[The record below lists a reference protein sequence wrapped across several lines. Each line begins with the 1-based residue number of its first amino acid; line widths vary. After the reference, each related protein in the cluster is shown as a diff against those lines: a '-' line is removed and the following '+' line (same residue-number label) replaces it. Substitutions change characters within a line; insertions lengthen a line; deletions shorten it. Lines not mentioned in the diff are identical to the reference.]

1 MGMKVRG
8 REVMVVFEEFSPHR
22 TSGAADM
29 RKVSLSDGL
38 QKSVVF
44 VGLDYHQAF
53 VQVCVMDA
61 SGRVLSNHRCA
72 NTWQA
77 VRDCVAR
84 HGTQVQAA
92 IEACCGAADLAEE
105 LVAAGWQ
112 VSLAH
117 ATYVHKLKQSPD
129 KTDWSDA
136 RLLAD
141 LLRVGYLPKVWLPP
155 HELRQLRHVVRRR
168 QQLAEAR
175 RNAKLRV
182 TALLRSERV
191 EFSGSRWTKSWI
203 QAVRNCPEV
212 GDQGRWVVNELLDEV
227 EHLQR
232 QLARTEARL
241 EELTA
246 DDPFVKQLRS
256 YRGVGLI
263 TAVTLRAELGTM
275 SRFRSGKQ
283 LSRFCAVSPRNASS
297 GQKQA
302 DAGVIQAGNREL
314 RRVLI
319 ETAHRLMR
327 CDERW
332 VKLGS
337 SLKARGKPG
346 NVAAVAVANRWVRW
360 LYHQLRPLA
369 V

>member
-1 MGMKVRG
+1 MLKV
-8 REVMVVFEEFSPHR
+8 
-22 TSGAADM
+22 T
-29 RKVSLSDGL
+29 LSD
-38 QKSVVF
+38 SVKQSSVY

-61 SGRVLSNHRCA
+61 SGRVLANLRCA
-72 NTWQA
+72 NTARA
-77 VRDCVAR
+77 VQECVAR
-84 HGTQVQAA
+84 YGDRVSAA

-105 LVAAGWQ
+105 LIALGWQ

-117 ATYVHKLKQSPD
+117 ALYVHKLKQSPD

-155 HELRQLRHVVRRR
+155 CALRQLRHVVRRR
-168 QQLAEAR
+168 QQLAEMR
-175 RNAKLRV
+175 RATKLRV

-191 EFSGSRWTKSWI
+191 EFTGSRWTKSWI
-203 QAVRNCPEV
+203 HAVRNCADL

-227 EHLQR
+227 VHLQT
-232 QLARTEARL
+232 QLHRVEAKL

-246 DDPFVKQLRS
+246 DDPFAQQLRS
-256 YRGVGLI
+256 YSGVGLI

-283 LSRFCAVSPRNASS
+283 LSRFCALTPRNASS
-297 GQKQA
+297 GNQVA

-332 VKLGS
+332 AKLGA

-346 NVAAVAVANRWVRW
+346 SVAAVAVANRWVRW
-360 LYHQLRPLA
+360 LYHQLLPLA

>member
-1 MGMKVRG
+1 MVKVTLTG
-8 REVMVVFEEFSPHR
+8 QV
-22 TSGAADM
+22 
-29 RKVSLSDGL
+29 RKSTVY
-38 QKSVVF
+38 

-61 SGRVLSNHRCA
+61 SGQVLSNRQCA
-72 NTWQA
+72 NTAKA
-77 VRDCVAR
+77 VRDA
-84 HGTQVQAA
+84 VQRCGVIVSAA

-105 LVAAGWQ
+105 LIAAGWQ

-117 ATYVHKLKQSPD
+117 ALYVHKLKQSPD

-136 RLLAD
+136 RLIAD

-155 HELRQLRHVVRRR
+155 KELRQLRHVVRHR
-168 QQLAEAR
+168 QQLAER
-175 RNAKLRV
+175 RRATKLRV
-182 TALLRSERV
+182 TALLRSERIV
-191 EFSGSRWTKSWI
+191 FTGSRWTKSWI
-203 QAVRNCPEV
+203 KAVRNCADL
-212 GDQGRWVVNELLDEV
+212 GDQGLWVVHELLDEV
-227 EHLQR
+227 VHLQT
-232 QLARTEARL
+232 QLDRVEVRL
-241 EELTA
+241 EELTK
-246 DDPFVKQLRS
+246 DDPFAQQLRS
-256 YRGVGLI
+256 DSGVGLI
-263 TAVTLRAELGTM
+263 TAVTLRAEWGTM

-283 LSRFCAVSPRNASS
+283 LSRFSALSPRNASS
-297 GQKQA
+297 GNKVA

-332 VKLGS
+332 AKLGA

-346 NVAAVAVANRWVRW
+346 SVAAVAVANRWVRW
-360 LYHQLRPLA
+360 LYHQLLPLA

>member
-1 MGMKVRG
+1 MLKITLTGQ
-8 REVMVVFEEFSPHR
+8 
-22 TSGAADM
+22 
-29 RKVSLSDGL
+29 L

-61 SGRVLSNHRCA
+61 AGQLLSNQRCA
-72 NTWQA
+72 NTAQKIRQA
-77 VRDCVAR
+77 VERCGVM
-84 HGTQVQAA
+84 VQAA

-141 LLRVGYLPKVWLPP
+141 LLRVGYLPKVWLAP
-155 HELRQLRHVVRRR
+155 HALRQLRHAVRRR
-168 QQLAEAR
+168 QQLAQAR

-191 EFSGSRWTKSWI
+191 EFTGSRWTKSWI
-203 QAVRNCPEV
+203 QAVRNCVALGE
-212 GDQGRWVVNELLDEV
+212 QGLWVVNELLDEI
-227 EHLQR
+227 EQLQ
-232 QLARTEARL
+232 QWLNRTEAQL
-241 EELTA
+241 KELTA
-246 DDPFVKQLRS
+246 ADPFVQQLLG
-256 YRGVGLI
+256 YHGVGLI
-263 TAVTLRAELGTM
+263 TAVTLKAELGTM
-275 SRFRSGKQ
+275 DRFRSGKQ
-283 LSRFCAVSPRNASS
+283 LSRFCALSPRNASS
-297 GQKQA
+297 GTKQA

-327 CDERW
+327 CDARW
-332 VKLGS
+332 QTLGQ

-360 LYHQLRPLA
+360 LYHQLSPLA
-369 V
+369 A

>member
-1 MGMKVRG
+1 MVKVTLTG
-8 REVMVVFEEFSPHR
+8 QV
-22 TSGAADM
+22 
-29 RKVSLSDGL
+29 RKSTVY
-38 QKSVVF
+38 

-61 SGRVLSNHRCA
+61 SGQVLSNHRCSNSA
-72 NTWQA
+72 KA
-77 VRDCVAR
+77 IR
-84 HGTQVQAA
+84 QVVERSGVVILAA
-92 IEACCGAADLAEE
+92 IEACCGAADLAEK

-117 ATYVHKLKQSPD
+117 AAYVHKLKQSPD

-141 LLRVGYLPKVWLPP
+141 LLRVGYLPQVWLPP
-155 HELRQLRHVVRRR
+155 RELRQLRHVMRHR
-168 QQLAEAR
+168 QQLAQAR

-191 EFSGSRWTKSWI
+191 EFSGSRWTKSWL
-203 QAVRNCPEV
+203 QAVRNCADLGE
-212 GDQGRWVVNELLDEV
+212 QGLWVVNELLDEAV
-227 EHLQR
+227 HLQT
-232 QLARTEARL
+232 QLNRTEARL
-241 EELTA
+241 KELTR
-246 DDPFVKQLRS
+246 DDPFIQQLLGHH
-256 YRGVGLI
+256 GVGLI
-263 TAVTLRAELGTM
+263 TAVTLKAEWGTM

-283 LSRFCAVSPRNASS
+283 LSRFCALSPRNASS
-297 GQKQA
+297 GTKQA

-332 VKLGS
+332 AKLGT

-360 LYHQLRPLA
+360 LYHQLAPLA

>member
-1 MGMKVRG
+1 MVKVTLTG
-8 REVMVVFEEFSPHR
+8 RV
-22 TSGAADM
+22 
-29 RKVSLSDGL
+29 RKSTVY
-38 QKSVVF
+38 

-61 SGRVLSNHRCA
+61 SGQVLSNHRCA
-72 NTWQA
+72 NTAQA
-77 VRDCVAR
+77 VRAAVERCGVA
-84 HGTQVQAA
+84 VSAA
-92 IEACCGAADLAEE
+92 IEACNGAADLAEK
-105 LVAAGWQ
+105 LIAAGWQ

-117 ATYVHKLKQSPD
+117 AMYVHKLKQSPD

-155 HELRQLRHVVRRR
+155 RDLRQLRHVVRHR
-168 QQLAEAR
+168 QQLAER
-175 RNAKLRV
+175 RRATKLRV
-182 TALLRSERV
+182 TALLRSERIQ
-191 EFSGSRWTKSWI
+191 FTGSRWTKSWI
-203 QAVRNCPEV
+203 NAVRNCADLGE
-212 GDQGRWVVNELLDEV
+212 QGLWVVRELLAEIV
-227 EHLQR
+227 HLQQ
-232 QLARTEARL
+232 QLDRTEARL
-241 EELTA
+241 EGLTK
-246 DDPFVKQLRS
+246 DDPFVKQLLS
-256 YRGVGLI
+256 YHGIGLI
-263 TAVTLRAELGTM
+263 TSVTLRAELGTM

-283 LSRFCAVSPRNASS
+283 LSRFCALSPRNASS
-297 GQKQA
+297 GTKQA

-332 VKLGS
+332 AKLGA
-337 SLKARGKPG
+337 SLKMRGKPG

-360 LYHQLRPLA
+360 LYHQLLPLA

>member
-1 MGMKVRG
+1 MLKITLTGQVEKHKVY
-8 REVMVVFEEFSPHR
+8 
-22 TSGAADM
+22 
-29 RKVSLSDGL
+29 
-38 QKSVVF
+38 

-61 SGRVLSNHRCA
+61 RGQVLSNQRCP
-72 NTWQA
+72 NTAQA
-77 VRDCVAR
+77 VRRVVER
-84 HGTQVQAA
+84 QGMVVQAA

-117 ATYVHKLKQSPD
+117 AAYVHKLKQSPD

-141 LLRVGYLPKVWLPP
+141 LLRVGYLPKVWLAP
-155 HELRQLRHVVRRR
+155 HELRQLRHLVRHR

-175 RNAKLRV
+175 RATKLRV

-191 EFSGSRWTKSWI
+191 EFTGSRWTKSWI
-203 QAVRNCPEV
+203 QAVRTCAKL
-212 GDQGRWVVNELLDEV
+212 GAQGLWVVNELLE
-227 EHLQR
+227 EIGHLQ
-232 QLARTEARL
+232 QQIERTEARL
-241 EELTA
+241 EELTQ
-246 DDPFVKQLRS
+246 DDPFVKQLRG
-256 YRGVGLI
+256 YHGIGLV
-263 TAVTLRAELGTM
+263 TAVTLKAELGTM

-283 LSRFCAVSPRNASS
+283 LSRFCALSPRNASS
-297 GQKQA
+297 GTKQA

-327 CDERW
+327 CDARW
-332 VKLGS
+332 QTLGQA
-337 SLKARGKPG
+337 LKARGKPG
-346 NVAAVAVANRWVRW
+346 NVAAVAVANRWMRW

-369 V
+369 A

>member
-1 MGMKVRG
+1 
-8 REVMVVFEEFSPHR
+8 MV
-22 TSGAADM
+22 
-29 RKVSLSDGL
+29 KVSLSDSL
-38 QKSVVF
+38 KQSVIF

-53 VQVCVMDA
+53 VQVCVMDG
-61 SGRVLSNHRCA
+61 SGRMLSNQRCV
-72 NTWQA
+72 NTVQA
-77 VRDCVAR
+77 IREAVERRGVV
-84 HGTQVQAA
+84 VQAA
-92 IEACCGAADLAEE
+92 IEACNGAADLAEE

-117 ATYVHKLKQSPD
+117 AAYVHKLKQSPD

-155 HELRQLRHVVRRR
+155 ADLRQLRHLVRRR
-168 QQLAEAR
+168 QQLAQAR

-191 EFSGSRWTKSWI
+191 EFSGSRWTKSWV
-203 QAVRNCPEV
+203 QAVRTCADLGE
-212 GDQGRWVVNELLDEV
+212 QGLWVVNELLDEV
-227 EHLQR
+227 VHWQR
-232 QLARTEARL
+232 QIDRTEQRL
-241 EELTA
+241 AELTA
-246 DDPFVKQLRS
+246 DDPFVKQLLS
-256 YRGVGLI
+256 YHGVGLV
-263 TAVTLRAELGTM
+263 TAATLKAELGTM

-283 LSRFCAVSPRNASS
+283 LSRFCALSPRNASS
-297 GQKQA
+297 GPKQA

-327 CDERW
+327 CEARW
-332 VKLGS
+332 QTLGQKLR
-337 SLKARGKPG
+337 ARGKPG
-346 NVAAVAVANRWVRW
+346 NVAAVAVANRWMRW

-369 V
+369 A